1 MNIPKSYPVVSGLI
15 DQLSEDDS
23 PVSLYDKLRKII
35 DNYLT
40 NYDLSKKDSR
50 YYIAKYPDSLQ
61 AMHDGHNII
70 FFEAGWDNYW
80 INVINKDRM
89 SSYHINL
96 FRYLVYKYYPLTKDF
111 NQWLELN
118 NGLTLDCAEQHG
130 WCIKYSDKVKTKF
143 VNEQFKGNPLKPTR
157 EEKLFFIPVDL
168 KEDLIEAGIGIL
180 EKMTQIP

>member
-1 MNIPKSYPVVSGLI
+1 MNTPKSYPVVSGLI

-40 NYDLSKKDSR
+40 NYDLNKKDSR

-80 INVINKDRM
+80 IDVINKDRM

-96 FRYLVYKYYPLTKDF
+96 FRYLV
-111 NQWLELN
+111 
-118 NGLTLDCAEQHG
+118 
-130 WCIKYSDKVKTKF
+130 
-143 VNEQFKGNPLKPTR
+143 
-157 EEKLFFIPVDL
+157 
-168 KEDLIEAGIGIL
+168 
-180 EKMTQIP
+180 